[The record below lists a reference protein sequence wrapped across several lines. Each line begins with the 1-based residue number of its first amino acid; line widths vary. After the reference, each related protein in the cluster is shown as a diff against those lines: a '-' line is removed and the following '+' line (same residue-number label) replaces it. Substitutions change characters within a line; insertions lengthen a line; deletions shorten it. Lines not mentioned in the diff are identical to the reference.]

1 VVARLNDQQLL
12 RYSRHI
18 LLEGFDTSGQER
30 LLQSHVLVVGVGG
43 LGSPV
48 ASYLAASGI
57 GRLTLC
63 DFDTVELSN
72 LQRQMIHRESRVGM
86 NKALSAQIEIGLI
99 NPDCQVTPVTS
110 RIEDSQL
117 HELVGRVDVVVDA
130 SDNLQTRH
138 AINRACVAWAKPL
151 VSGTAINYVGQIA
164 VFDMRDRS
172 SACYACFVPQD
183 TPVMQDQCSTSGV
196 LAPLTGTIGSMQATE
211 VLRLLISG
219 RSHLNSRVLLYDAR
233 DAEWSSLLISKSS
246 QCTACA

>member
-1 VVARLNDQQLL
+1 MNDRQLL

-18 LLEGFDTSGQER
+18 LLEGFDTAGQEQ
-30 LLQSHVLVVGVGG
+30 LLQSHVLVVGLGG

-63 DFDTVELSN
+63 DFDAVDLSN
-72 LQRQMIHRESRVGM
+72 LQRQMIHRESRIGM

-99 NPDCQVTPVTS
+99 NPDCEVTPVTI
-110 RIEDSQL
+110 RIEDSHL
-117 HELVGRVDVVVDA
+117 HELVSRVDVVVDA

-138 AINRACVAWAKPL
+138 AINRACVALAKPL

-164 VFDMRDRS
+164 VFDMRDS
-172 SACYACFVPQD
+172 KSACYACFVPED

-211 VLRLLISG
+211 VLHLLVSG
-219 RSHLNSRVLLYDAR
+219 RSHLKSRVLLYDAR
-233 DAEWSSLLISKSS
+233 GAEWSSLPISKSP
-246 QCTACA
+246 QCQACA